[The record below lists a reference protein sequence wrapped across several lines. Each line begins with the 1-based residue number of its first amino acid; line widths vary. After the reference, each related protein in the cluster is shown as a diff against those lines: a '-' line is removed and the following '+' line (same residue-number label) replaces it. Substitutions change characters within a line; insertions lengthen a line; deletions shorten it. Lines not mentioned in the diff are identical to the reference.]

1 MPDPNRR
8 VLLAKPR
15 GYCAG
20 VDRAV
25 QTVELALE
33 RFGAPVYVRKQIVHN
48 THVVRSLEERGA
60 IFVEETAEVPEGSV
74 VVFSAHGVAPQVHQ
88 DASDRN
94 LRTID
99 ATCPLVTKVHNEA
112 RRFAAQD
119 YDILLIGHEG
129 HEEVVGTTG
138 EAPARIHLVDGPG
151 GSDSVQVRDP
161 ARVAW
166 LSQTTLSV
174 DETNETVAALRT
186 RFPQLLD
193 PPSDDICYATQNRQA
208 AVKQIAPGS
217 DVESTIEVVEH
228 FEKRHEHR
236 LPAALDRRMRA
247 GPGAETRTVQKIV
260 SAVAFASAAAVIVLS
275 VLDHRFGWSQVP
287 PVVSV
292 VGDALVAI
300 GLGVA
305 MLAVIQNSYAAA
317 NITVEGNQH
326 VVSTGLYRL
335 VRHPMYVGN
344 LIMMAGI
351 PLALGSYWGL
361 AVVIPGLL
369 VLVIRVLDEEKLLAQ
384 ELAGYREYTQKV
396 RYRLVPYVW

>member
-1 MPDPNRR
+1 
-8 VLLAKPR
+8 
-15 GYCAG
+15 
-20 VDRAV
+20 
-25 QTVELALE
+25 
-33 RFGAPVYVRKQIVHN
+33 
-48 THVVRSLEERGA
+48 
-60 IFVEETAEVPEGSV
+60 
-74 VVFSAHGVAPQVHQ
+74 
-88 DASDRN
+88 
-94 LRTID
+94 
-99 ATCPLVTKVHNEA
+99 
-112 RRFAAQD
+112 
-119 YDILLIGHEG
+119 
-129 HEEVVGTTG
+129 
-138 EAPARIHLVDGPG
+138 
-151 GSDSVQVRDP
+151 
-161 ARVAW
+161 
-166 LSQTTLSV
+166 
-174 DETNETVAALRT
+174 
-186 RFPQLLD
+186 
-193 PPSDDICYATQNRQA
+193 
-208 AVKQIAPGS
+208 
-217 DVESTIEVVEH
+217 
-228 FEKRHEHR
+228 
-236 LPAALDRRMRA
+236 
-247 GPGAETRTVQKIV
+247 
-260 SAVAFASAAAVIVLS
+260 VIVLS